1 MKGVVLNKMEQV
13 GSCHLKDVG
22 MQELSAKGYPRL
34 GDGRLQQIAT
44 PQSFTAA
51 IALDLASMQ
60 LKHIFQCQKFRHVD
74 LLSKFLKGLLVTSI
88 YLSARFPQF
97 FLLTAVFGGSNP
109 DGGTIRGQLHRALRI
124 NLQKVENR
132 PINDKCPAV
141 AMFDEVLEHLPVSNG
156 VNTMEIHCI
165 NTIRTCQKESTIVQE
180 LSDTPDVAQA
190 FLSLRR
196 RKVFSSN
203 AL

>member
-156 VNTMEIHCI
+156 VNTMVIHCI

>member
-60 LKHIFQCQKFRHVD
+60 LKHIFQCQKF
-74 LLSKFLKGLLVTSI
+74 
-88 YLSARFPQF
+88 
-97 FLLTAVFGGSNP
+97 
-109 DGGTIRGQLHRALRI
+109 
-124 NLQKVENR
+124 
-132 PINDKCPAV
+132 
-141 AMFDEVLEHLPVSNG
+141 
-156 VNTMEIHCI
+156 
-165 NTIRTCQKESTIVQE
+165 
-180 LSDTPDVAQA
+180 
-190 FLSLRR
+190 
-196 RKVFSSN
+196 SSN
-203 AL
+203 VRNSGMSTYSASF